1 MELDSVRSIFYGK
14 DMHTIKSRRP
24 RDILNE
30 IKWKGL
36 DIGHC
41 TIYYIHRGAP
51 GDTKVIPGS
60 SLRTIGR
67 SFFETT
73 GGTSIPYHR
82 ILRIDHNGIRVYKK
96 K

>member
-1 MELDSVRSIFYGK
+1 MRSVFDEK
-14 DMHTIKSRRP
+14 DMHTIKSRKS

-36 DIGHC
+36 DIDHC

-51 GDTKVIPGS
+51 GDTKAIPGS
-60 SLRTIGR
+60 SLRIIGR

-73 GGTSIPYHR
+73 DGTSIPYHR
-82 ILRIDHNGIRVYKK
+82 ILRIDHDGIRVYEKK
-96 K
+96 

>member
-1 MELDSVRSIFYGK
+1 MMRRVFDGK

-36 DIGHC
+36 DIKHC

-51 GDTKVIPGS
+51 GDTKAIPGS

-73 GGTSIPYHR
+73 DGTSIPYHR
-82 ILRIDHNGIRVYKK
+82 ILRIDHDGIRVYDKK
-96 K
+96 

>member
-1 MELDSVRSIFYGK
+1 
-14 DMHTIKSRRP
+14 MHTIKSKRP

-36 DIGHC
+36 DIDNC

-51 GDTKVIPGS
+51 GDTKAIPGS
-60 SLRTIGR
+60 SIRTIGR

-73 GGTSIPYHR
+73 DSTSIPYHR
-82 ILRIDHNGIRVYKK
+82 ILRIDHGGIKVYEKK
-96 K
+96 

>member
-1 MELDSVRSIFYGK
+1 MYSMRSVFDGK
-14 DMHTIKSRRP
+14 NMHTIKSGRP

-36 DIGHC
+36 DIDHC

-51 GDTKVIPGS
+51 DDIKVIRGL

-73 GGTSIPYHR
+73 NGTSIPYHR
-82 ILRIDHNGIRVYKK
+82 IFRIDLDGISVYEKK
-96 K
+96 